1 MDETDRK
8 LLNLIQH
15 DAALSL
21 DELSERAGLSRNACW
36 RRIKRL
42 EDDGIIKGRV
52 TLLDASRINVGLTA
66 FIALRTTE
74 HSASWL
80 AQFSNAVRDIPEI
93 IGVYRMTGDVDYLL
107 QAVIP
112 DVAAYD
118 RLYQRLIG
126 RITLADVSSSFV
138 MQEIKATTVLPLDR
152 CAGAARVK
160 SSDGQGSHAHD
171 RPVVASPCRTG
182 QSSAGGRTFAP
193 PCDGKSIVL
202 SA

>member
-1 MDETDRK
+1 MDETDRR

-42 EDDGIIKGRV
+42 EDDGVIKARV
-52 TLLDASRINVGLTA
+52 TLLDAKALNVGLTA

-74 HSASWL
+74 HSAKWL
-80 AQFSNAVRDIPEI
+80 EQFAKAVRDIPEI
-93 IGVYRMTGDVDYLL
+93 VGVYRLTGDLDYLL

-118 RLYQRLIG
+118 SLYKRLISK
-126 RITLADVSSSFV
+126 ITLADVSSSFV
-138 MQEIKATTVLPLDR
+138 MEEIKATTVLPLDYA
-152 CAGAARVK
+152 AGPR
-160 SSDGQGSHAHD
+160 S
-171 RPVVASPCRTG
+171 
-182 QSSAGGRTFAP
+182 
-193 PCDGKSIVL
+193 
-202 SA
+202 